1 MRRTWNFDFSY
12 FLAIRDQTGSFLVTV
27 VELLV
32 LRILI
37 RNETR
42 LAVVFRFAVVPFLV
56 VIVIVVKIVLF

>member
-1 MRRTWNFDFSY
+1 
-12 FLAIRDQTGSFLVTV
+12 LAIRDQTGSFLVTV
-27 VELLV
+27 VDLLV